1 MFNYQC
7 FWKISCSLDELLT
20 FRSIFYSI
28 SLLNLS
34 HGVVIFLAFSNIYS
48 GRLFLL
54 TNKKLESA
62 GTCGFQANFRQIALS
77 DALLTLFAIAALS
90 VGKTCH

>member
-7 FWKISCSLDELLT
+7 FWQISCSLDELLT

-34 HGVVIFLAFSNIYS
+34 HGVVIFLAFSNICT

-62 GTCGFQANFRQIALS
+62 GTCGFQAKFRQIALS
-77 DALLTLFAIAALS
+77 DALLTFFAIAALS
-90 VGKTCH
+90 IGKTCH